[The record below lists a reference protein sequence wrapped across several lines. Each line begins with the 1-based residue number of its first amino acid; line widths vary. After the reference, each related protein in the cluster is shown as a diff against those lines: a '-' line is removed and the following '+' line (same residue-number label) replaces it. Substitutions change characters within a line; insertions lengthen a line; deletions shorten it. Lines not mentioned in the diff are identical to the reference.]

1 MRKINILYSSYGYEA
16 PFIDPNLRDFK
27 LKKIEESEL
36 DDDSSFIY
44 YCAAGS
50 NLEYYIGNHDDRFT
64 GHGFLYDTTE
74 KVKDI
79 IRYGRGHIVVAYM
92 QEGHVEQRSYKDL
105 HNYLKK
111 YNIPANKVIFVASN
125 LNGKVQYDNFCR
137 KFKSLTKEKM
147 YILEVNHML
156 ESMANVCYHYY
167 TDNFNLPDETKDKAT
182 LTSGINIIDD
192 IKSLPLRKK
201 YFLCYNRNMRYYRI
215 ALLSKFKK
223 LGLFDKGMI
232 SIGPYETEGYKEN
245 YNLHLGW
252 EGDNS
257 FWVESEELKKEIEIG
272 QRELKKLQPLSIE
285 GEEVWQTNGM
295 WPGFDFKE
303 TYQKVY
309 FDVVTESC
317 FATDSIYCS
326 EKIYK
331 PISQLLPFLVLG
343 PNGILEKV
351 KQQGFKTFSP
361 FIDESYDDEANHEKR
376 FLMVVNE
383 INRIC
388 SFPLKDLHKWYYDIL
403 DTLEFNQKHLLKY
416 KKVDHYNCYKFIYET
431 LNG

>member
-1 MRKINILYSSYGYEA
+1 
-16 PFIDPNLRDFK
+16 
-27 LKKIEESEL
+27 
-36 DDDSSFIY
+36 
-44 YCAAGS
+44 
-50 NLEYYIGNHDDRFT
+50 
-64 GHGFLYDTTE
+64 
-74 KVKDI
+74 
-79 IRYGRGHIVVAYM
+79 
-92 QEGHVEQRSYKDL
+92 
-105 HNYLKK
+105 
-111 YNIPANKVIFVASN
+111 
-125 LNGKVQYDNFCR
+125 
-137 KFKSLTKEKM
+137 
-147 YILEVNHML
+147 
-156 ESMANVCYHYY
+156 
-167 TDNFNLPDETKDKAT
+167 
-182 LTSGINIIDD
+182 
-192 IKSLPLRKK
+192 
-201 YFLCYNRNMRYYRI
+201 
-215 ALLSKFKK
+215 
-223 LGLFDKGMI
+223 
-232 SIGPYETEGYKEN
+232 
-245 YNLHLGW
+245 
-252 EGDNS
+252 
-257 FWVESEELKKEIEIG
+257 
-272 QRELKKLQPLSIE
+272 
-285 GEEVWQTNGM
+285 M

-388 SFPLKDLHKWYYDIL
+388 SFPIKDLHKWYYDIL

-416 KKVDHYNCYKFIYET
+416 KKVDHYNCYKFIYEI

>member
-1 MRKINILYSSYGYEA
+1 MKTINILYSSYGYES
-16 PFIDPNLRDFK
+16 PFIKFYLPDFK
-27 LKKIEESEL
+27 LKRIEESDL

-92 QEGHVEQRSYKDL
+92 QEGHVEQRSYKGL

-137 KFKSLTKEKM
+137 KFKLLTQEKLH
-147 YILEVNHML
+147 ILEVNHML
-156 ESMANVCYHYY
+156 ESMADVCYHYY
-167 TDNFNLPDETKDKAT
+167 TDNFNLPDETKDKST

-232 SIGPYETEGYKEN
+232 SMGPYETEGYKEDV
-245 YNLHLGW
+245 NLHLGW
-252 EGDNS
+252 ENEENW
-257 FWVESEELKKEIEIG
+257 WVENKKLRSEIKTI
-272 QRELKKLQPLSIE
+272 QRELKQLQPLAIE
-285 GEEVWQTNGM
+285 GEEVWQTNGL

-317 FATDSIYCS
+317 FATDSLYCS

-331 PISQLLPFLVLG
+331 PISQLLPFVVLG
-343 PNGILEKV
+343 PCGILKKV
-351 KQQGFKTFSP
+351 KEQGFKTFSP
-361 FIDESYDDEANHEKR
+361 FIDESYDVEENHEKR
-376 FLMVVNE
+376 FLMLVDEVN
-383 INRIC
+383 RLC
-388 SFPLKDLHKWYYDIL
+388 SFSLEELHDWYYSIL
-403 DTLEFNQKHLLKY
+403 DTLEFNQKHLIEY
-416 KKVDHYNCYKFIYET
+416 EPVDHKNCYGFMHRIIR
-431 LNG
+431 